1 LPLKKLLHILKIKK
15 RWRENLRTIVV
26 VFSEVGN
33 KLNHNNPPGLQETE
47 VRGADN
53 RCKTCIESAVVGSG
67 ELTDYSSHCSH
78 LLWNTGT
85 SIALMI
91 SLRKYGQNESPGKR
105 KINYFFRGMVYKSGF
120 PDKFERVMEN
130 KYFLNLSRPRIEL
143 GT

>member
-1 LPLKKLLHILKIKK
+1 M
-15 RWRENLRTIVV
+15 
-26 VFSEVGN
+26 
-33 KLNHNNPPGLQETE
+33 
-47 VRGADN
+47 RGADD

-78 LLWNTGT
+78 LLWNTGI

-91 SLRKYGQNESPGKR
+91 SLRKYGQNESQGKR
-105 KINYFFRGMVYKSGF
+105 KIVYFFCGMVYTSGF
-120 PDKFERVMEN
+120 PDKFEKVVEN

>member
-1 LPLKKLLHILKIKK
+1 M
-15 RWRENLRTIVV
+15 
-26 VFSEVGN
+26 
-33 KLNHNNPPGLQETE
+33 
-47 VRGADN
+47 RGADD

-67 ELTDYSSHCSH
+67 ELMDYSGHCSH

-91 SLRKYGQNESPGKR
+91 SLRKYGQNESQGKR
-105 KINYFFRGMVYKSGF
+105 KIVYFFCGMVYTSGF